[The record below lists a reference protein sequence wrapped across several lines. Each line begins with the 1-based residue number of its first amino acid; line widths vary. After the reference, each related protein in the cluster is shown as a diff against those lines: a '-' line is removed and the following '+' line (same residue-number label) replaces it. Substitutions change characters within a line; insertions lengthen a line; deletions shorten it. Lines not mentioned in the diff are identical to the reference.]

1 LRGFRGCLVPHDPE
15 PSADQWL
22 INPNW
27 SLRGEYLYYKFTDV
41 ANATVAGGA
50 IVPGTFTTHNLG
62 DMSINVFRVA
72 VNYKFDWCR

>member
-1 LRGFRGCLVPHDPE
+1 
-15 PSADQWL
+15 L

-41 ANATVAGGA
+41 ANTTVAGGA

-62 DMSINVFRVA
+62 NMNINIFRVA
-72 VNYKFDWCR
+72 VNYKFDWWR